1 MNEFDKIS
9 EDLFNKI
16 RGRFP
21 NVTIGAADGKVT
33 NQPNLA
39 RFFDFDYNGLGK
51 VSVAIDEDDGLT
63 IIYSKDFMQNEDE
76 LTKEAWYDF
85 LKELR
90 VFSKKRM
97 LDYSVRD
104 ITKSNLNKRDYNF
117 LAKTPED
124 GQMTE
129 SKLYGTSR
137 ISYQK
142 VGEARIVI
150 KHTEGVNQESATG
163 RTQKIGKIYIESAD
177 GERFRYPFKHLS
189 GARAM
194 ARHVAEGGN
203 TYDDFGKHIV
213 GLSEEMAKLRK
224 FKNYMGRS
232 AVMAESLAGYVDVVK
247 ERISTVKKTIAS
259 LQKPAYYAE
268 AFAAFET
275 PIMEDVPA
283 DVKENWID
291 QLTIKQFNEELSD
304 VFPYIY
310 KLVSEAT
317 KATELGPEELV
328 DEASKGIEAMK
339 KAGNAKADAEA
350 KERAKKD
357 KSVEEGPFKGVGKTL
372 MKRKL
377 DKQYKKSDLANF
389 DKSGIDTSGKTP
401 DEIGQMKSD
410 YYHSHMDKADKAK
423 KAKNRL
429 SREEIAL
436 EQGFEEMMGQF
447 GEGAMSD
454 MHQDAQEM
462 SKEEFVA
469 KYGKSA
475 GNDWENVQKDMETEA
490 EQRTD
495 EFLPALAIPALI
507 TAARV
512 AAPKLAQIGAK
523 ILSKGAQG
531 AATGARVVGKTA
543 LKNPGTTA
551 AVGGGAY
558 VGKKAGDAIDA
569 VGDMADGLATSAGD
583 ILAKAEG
590 GIEAIQ
596 GEISAFLGGGA
607 VKQVAAMAAKYA
619 LPALA
624 VVALLYGGKKVIDM
638 LRSKDDG
645 EMQTAS
651 IEEVAGPDKCWP
663 GHRKVGT
670 QAGTGKNKG
679 KRVNKCKK
687 IESEEEVQEAYIDTS
702 KDAIEVLGA
711 LRGKGKAIERGQDDD
726 QGNLANQYVS
736 DVWDVYSFIEARTN
750 GFSGLDKGA
759 KAAID
764 AMMKLRGEAKKLET
778 QPGSGKNARFGNQ
791 IVTALYP
798 VMEYLYTTDFDRNKK
813 EDDTDEGNA
822 YAHAVKKAKMNGKK
836 KGDKIDGPDGDEIT
850 LEKDEK
856 TPLGEFILSYYDRE
870 SGEFPKGE
878 TAVLTMVEKD
888 YGEQFIEPAKAFIEQ
903 VQALFD
909 EYQMDTQPQQ
919 MGVESGLERMKE
931 LAGVR

>member
-429 SREEIAL
+429 SREEIEI

-447 GEGAMSD
+447 GE
-454 MHQDAQEM
+454 E
-462 SKEEFVA
+462 
-469 KYGKSA
+469 
-475 GNDWENVQKDMETEA
+475 
-490 EQRTD
+490 RTD
-495 EFLPALAIPALI
+495 EFFPALAIPALI
-507 TAARV
+507 TAARI
-512 AAPKLAQIGAK
+512 AAPKLIQIGAK
-523 ILSKGAQG
+523 ILTKGAQG
-531 AATGARVVGKTA
+531 AGTVAKGAGKVA
-543 LKNPGTTA
+543 AKNPGTTA

-569 VGDMADGLATSAGD
+569 VGDMASDLATSASD
-583 ILAKAEG
+583 LIAKAEG
-590 GIEAIQ
+590 GVEAIQ
-596 GEISAFLGGGA
+596 GEISAFLGGNA
-607 VKQVAAMAAKYA
+607 VKQVAAMASKYA

-638 LRSKDDG
+638 LKSKDDDN
-645 EMQTAS
+645 MQTAS
-651 IEEVAGPDKCWP
+651 MEEDDL
-663 GHRKVGT
+663 
-670 QAGTGKNKG
+670 
-679 KRVNKCKK
+679 
-687 IESEEEVQEAYIDTS
+687 EEAYINTS
-702 KDAIEVLGA
+702 KDAVEVLGA

-750 GFSGLDKGA
+750 GFSGLDKNA
-759 KAAID
+759 KAAIEG
-764 AMMKLRGEAKKLET
+764 MMKLRGEAKKLET
-778 QPGSGKNARFGNQ
+778 KPGSGKNARFGNA

-850 LEKDEK
+850 LEKDDK
-856 TPLGEFILSYYDRE
+856 TPLGEFILSYFDKE

-903 VQALFD
+903 IQAKF
-909 EYQMDTQPQQ
+909 EEFQMHTQPQQ
-919 MGVESGLERMKE
+919 MEAPDEYERMRE
-931 LAGVR
+931 LAGLR

>member
-1 MNEFDKIS
+1 MNEFNKIS

-21 NVTIGAADGKVT
+21 NVTIGDASGNVT
-33 NQPNLA
+33 NQPEVA
-39 RFFDFDYNGLGK
+39 RFFDFDYNGLGN
-51 VSVAIDEDDGLT
+51 VSVSIDEDDGLT
-63 IIYSKDFMQNEDE
+63 IIYSKDIISNEDAIA
-76 LTKEAWYDF
+76 KQDWYSF

-90 VFSKKRM
+90 YFAKKRM

-104 ITKSNLNKRDYNF
+104 ITKSNLQKRDYRF
-117 LAKTPED
+117 LAKTSGEEK
-124 GQMTE
+124 MTE

-150 KHTEGVNQESATG
+150 KHTEGINQESATG

-232 AVMAESLAGYVDVVK
+232 AVMAESLSEYVDVVK

-268 AFAAFET
+268 AFAAYEA

-291 QLTIKQFNEELSD
+291 ELTIKQFNEELAD

-310 KLVSEAT
+310 NLVGEAT
-317 KATELGPEELV
+317 KAKSLGPDDL
-328 DEASKGIEAMK
+328 DESGLMAYAGKKKHGAEYMK
-339 KAGNAKADAEA
+339 KAAQAGREGASQE
-350 KERAKKD
+350 ELGRLKD
-357 KSVEEGPFKGVGKTL
+357 KYSKAEKKT
-372 MKRKL
+372 K
-377 DKQYKKSDLANF
+377 
-389 DKSGIDTSGKTP
+389 
-401 DEIGQMKSD
+401 
-410 YYHSHMDKADKAK
+410 
-423 KAKNRL
+423 
-429 SREEIAL
+429 EEIEL

-447 GEGAMSD
+447 GE
-454 MHQDAQEM
+454 E
-462 SKEEFVA
+462 
-469 KYGKSA
+469 
-475 GNDWENVQKDMETEA
+475 
-490 EQRTD
+490 RTD

-512 AAPKLAQIGAK
+512 AAPKLIQMGAK
-523 ILSKGAQG
+523 ILTKGAQG
-531 AATGARVVGKTA
+531 AGAVAKGAGKVA
-543 LKNPGTTA
+543 AKNPGTTA

-569 VGDMADGLATSAGD
+569 VGDMAGDLATSASD
-583 ILAKAEG
+583 LIAKAEG
-590 GIEAIQ
+590 GVEAIQ
-596 GEISAFLGGGA
+596 GEISAFLGGDA
-607 VKQVAAMAAKYA
+607 VKQVAAMASKYA

-638 LRSKDDG
+638 LKSKDDDQ
-645 EMQTAS
+645 MQTAS
-651 IEEVAGPDKCWP
+651 MEEDDL
-663 GHRKVGT
+663 
-670 QAGTGKNKG
+670 
-679 KRVNKCKK
+679 
-687 IESEEEVQEAYIDTS
+687 EEAYINTS
-702 KDAIEVLGA
+702 KDAVEVLGA

-750 GFSGLDKGA
+750 GFSGLDKNA

-778 QPGSGKNARFGNQ
+778 KPGSGKNARFGNQ
-791 IVTALYP
+791 IVNTLYP

-850 LEKDEK
+850 LEKDQK
-856 TPLGEFILSYYDRE
+856 TPLGEFILSYFDRE
-870 SGEFPKGE
+870 AGQFPKGE

-888 YGEQFIEPAKAFIEQ
+888 YGEQFIEPAKAFIEKINNKVAEMYGYKEAEQ
-903 VQALFD
+903 D
-909 EYQMDTQPQQ
+909 NEY
-919 MGVESGLERMKE
+919 LRMRE
-931 LAGVR
+931 LAGL

>member
-1 MNEFDKIS
+1 MRKLNNIS
-9 EDLFNKI
+9 EDLFNKL
-16 RGRFP
+16 RSRF
-21 NVTIGAADGKVT
+21 NDITIGDESGTVT
-33 NQPNLA
+33 NDPKDA
-39 RFFDFDYNGLGK
+39 RFFDFSYSNNGNKIGK
-51 VSVAIDEDDGLT
+51 VSISISEDEGLKV
-63 IIYSKDFMQNEDE
+63 IYSKDIVENQDDISKKQWFN
-76 LTKEAWYDF
+76 F

-90 VFSKKRM
+90 TFSKKRM
-97 LDYSVRD
+97 LDFSIRD
-104 ITKSNLNKRDYNF
+104 ITKTNLTKRDYKF
-117 LAKTPED
+117 LAKPPED

-150 KHTEGVNQESATG
+150 KHTEGINQESATG

-247 ERISTVKKTIAS
+247 ERISTVKKTIES

-268 AFAAFET
+268 AFAAYET
-275 PIMEDVPA
+275 PMMEDVPT
-283 DVKENWID
+283 DVAENWID
-291 QLTIKQFNEELSD
+291 QLTIRQFNEELAD

-310 KLVSEAT
+310 NLVSEAS
-317 KATELGPEELV
+317 KAKSLGPDDL
-328 DEASKGIEAMK
+328 DESGLQYHTGVK
-339 KAGNAKADAEA
+339 KHG
-350 KERAKKD
+350 KE
-357 KSVEEGPFKGVGKTL
+357 
-372 MKRKL
+372 
-377 DKQYKKSDLANF
+377 Y
-389 DKSGIDTSGKTP
+389 
-401 DEIGQMKSD
+401 
-410 YYHSHMDKADKAK
+410 MDKAAQAGRDGASQEELGALKDKYSKAEKNK
-423 KAKNRL
+423 KTK
-429 SREEIAL
+429 EEIQL

-447 GEGAMSD
+447 S
-454 MHQDAQEM
+454 
-462 SKEEFVA
+462 
-469 KYGKSA
+469 
-475 GNDWENVQKDMETEA
+475 

-512 AAPKLAQIGAK
+512 AAPKLIQLGAK
-523 ILSKGAQG
+523 VLTKGAQG
-531 AATGARVVGKTA
+531 AGTVAKGAGKVA
-543 LKNPGTTA
+543 IKNPGTTA

-569 VGDMADGLATSAGD
+569 VGDMAGDLATSASD
-583 ILAKAEG
+583 LIAKAEG
-590 GIEAIQ
+590 GVEAIQ
-596 GEISAFLGGGA
+596 GEISAFLGGDA
-607 VKQVAAMAAKYA
+607 VKQVAAMASKYA

-638 LRSKDDG
+638 LKSKDDD

-651 IEEVAGPDKCWP
+651 VEEDDL
-663 GHRKVGT
+663 
-670 QAGTGKNKG
+670 
-679 KRVNKCKK
+679 
-687 IESEEEVQEAYIDTS
+687 EEAYINTS
-702 KDAIEVLGA
+702 KDAVEVLGA

-750 GFSGLDKGA
+750 GFSGLDKNA

-778 QPGSGKNARFGNQ
+778 EPGSGKNGKFGNQ
-791 IVTALYP
+791 IVNTLYP
-798 VMEYLYTTDFDRNKK
+798 VIEYLYTTDFDRNKK
-813 EDDTDEGNA
+813 EDDDTMD
-822 YAHAVKKAKMNGKK
+822 VKIND
-836 KGDKIDGPDGDEIT
+836 KGQLSKDDGTE
-850 LEKDEK
+850 EKEQK
-856 TPLGEFILSYYDRE
+856 TPLGEFILSYFDRE
-870 SGEFPKGE
+870 NGQFPKGE

-903 VQALFD
+903 ITAKFD
-909 EYQMDTQPQQ
+909 EWQMRTQPQQ
-919 MGVESGLERMKE
+919 MEDEVDENFTQAAAAAARAHQSEFEYPKGSGKMHPVKMSKGTAHEINDDNDRMRE
-931 LAGVR
+931 LAGLR